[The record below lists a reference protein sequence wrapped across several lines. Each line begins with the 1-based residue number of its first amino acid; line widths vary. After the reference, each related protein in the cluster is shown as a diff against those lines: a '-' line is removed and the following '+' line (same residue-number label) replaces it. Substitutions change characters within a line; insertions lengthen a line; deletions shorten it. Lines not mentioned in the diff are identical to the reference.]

1 MTAYHVA
8 LYAHILGVLGL
19 FIALGLEWTS
29 MVRMR
34 RARTVE
40 QVREW
45 ASLHTMLEKIF
56 PLTAV
61 VIVLAGLYMVN
72 DVWGWSTAWINL
84 SLAGLAVMGGLGPL
98 VNGRRLG
105 AIQAAAEAAPA
116 GPVPA
121 ALTRQIQDPILW
133 STVKMLAVLALG
145 VVYLMAA
152 KPEAGE
158 SVAAIAVALLV
169 GWIWGQPAVKER
181 LLAARQGTA

>member
-1 MTAYHVA
+1 MTMYHVA
-8 LYAHILGVLGL
+8 LYAHILAVLGL
-19 FIALGLEWTS
+19 FVAIGLEWTS

-34 RARTVE
+34 RACTVE
-40 QVREW
+40 QFREW
-45 ASLHTMLEKIF
+45 ASLHTTLEKVF

-61 VIVLAGLYMVN
+61 VILVAGLYMVG
-72 DVWGWSTAWINL
+72 DVWGWGAAWINL
-84 SLAGLAVMGGLGPL
+84 SLAGLVAMGVLGPL
-98 VNGRRLG
+98 INGRRLR

-133 STVKMLAVLALG
+133 MSVKILAAQALG

-158 SVAAIAVALLV
+158 SVAALVVAGLV
-169 GWIWGQPAVKER
+169 GWAWGNPAVRER
-181 LLAARQGTA
+181 WSAARQGA